1 MSEPV
6 KTAEIEDVLSSIRRL
21 VSDDHRQAAPR
32 EDVPSESVPERLVLT
47 EALRVAEPQVRI
59 DDVVEVEQ
67 STIQPFVLE
76 PAQSAPVEQVLPSE
90 SAGQDPSHDQTGDHD
105 VIPDSA
111 DDRPQDDLTIN
122 DDLPDRAGN
131 DELTTASSY
140 QEMPAYQKAP
150 DPEPTGEEVNL
161 DAPWLDPD
169 TTLYEAA
176 EFATVRTSGAEGG
189 LDQDV
194 RPLGEKIAAL
204 EEVIA
209 RTEDQWEPDGTG
221 LDDYAGTEVDALD
234 WEETEEDVQDDVDV
248 LKEDDVTIHAERIVE
263 ESLDELAT
271 EAVEDEAFA
280 EATLDE
286 DALRALV
293 ADIVREE
300 LQGVLGER
308 ITRNV
313 RKLVR
318 REIQRA
324 LAVKDLE

>member
-21 VSDDHRQAAPR
+21 VSDDHRQAVPR
-32 EDVPSESVPERLVLT
+32 EDVQSKPAPDRLVLT
-47 EALRVAEPQVRI
+47 EALRVPEPEPPI
-59 DDVVEVEQ
+59 DEVADAKQAVIE
-67 STIQPFVLE
+67 PFVLE
-76 PAQSAPVEQVLPSE
+76 AAQSTPVEE
-90 SAGQDPSHDQTGDHD
+90 EDPSDSAKKAPSPDQTADHYPLPTHGRD
-105 VIPDSA
+105 EPHDDFSVIEAETAP
-111 DDRPQDDLTIN
+111 TE
-122 DDLPDRAGN
+122 N
-131 DELTTASSY
+131 DELTTDLSD
-140 QEMPAYQKAP
+140 QDTQDLE
-150 DPEPTGEEVNL
+150 ETGEDVNP
-161 DAPWLDPD
+161 DAPWLNPD
-169 TTLYEAA
+169 ATLYQAA
-176 EFATVRTSGAEGG
+176 EFATVRTSVVEDR

-204 EEVIA
+204 EEVIG

-221 LDDYAGTEVDALD
+221 LDDYAGTEVEALD
-234 WEETEEDVQDDVDV
+234 WEETEEDAHSADDV
-248 LKEDDVTIHAERIVE
+248 LNEDDVTIHAEQIVE
-263 ESLDELAT
+263 ESVEELA
-271 EAVEDEAFA
+271 ADALEDEAFA

-286 DALRALV
+286 AALRALV

>member
-21 VSDDHRQAAPR
+21 VSDDHREAAPR
-32 EDVPSESVPERLVLT
+32 ANDPPDSAPERLVLT
-47 EALRVAEPQVRI
+47 EALRVADPETRSDEIEEAKQAKIEPFLL
-59 DDVVEVEQ
+59 
-67 STIQPFVLE
+67 QPAPSV
-76 PAQSAPVEQVLPSE
+76 PVEEGLSSE
-90 SAGQDPSHDQTGDHD
+90 SAEQDVLRDQAEDQD
-105 VIPDSA
+105 EISDRA
-111 DDRPQDDLTIN
+111 NDRPQDHLTT
-122 DDLPDRAGN
+122 DEAAPARAGV
-131 DELTTASSY
+131 DELTAAPSY
-140 QEMPAYQKAP
+140 LEAQ
-150 DPEPTGEEVNL
+150 DPQLTSGGVNL

-176 EFATVRTSGAEGG
+176 EFATVRTSGAE
-189 LDQDV
+189 DQVAQDV

-221 LDDYAGTEVDALD
+221 LDDYAGTEVEGLD
-234 WEETEEDVQDDVDV
+234 WEETEEDVQDDIDV
-248 LKEDDVTIHAERIVE
+248 LNEDDVTIHAERIVE